1 MSNALQAGGAQPDK
15 QTRFAP
21 LYTGR
26 FFSGIWTNRSPLRD
40 AASTRIEEKFYG
52 PRGDALIAGSNVEIT
67 NRLTLGR
74 RPGNPVYDN
83 VNTFTDVLSFDDFRI
98 SKGLSDVFGT
108 VTEQVDTMID
118 TSTAL
123 YAENSDFVLQGGVN
137 PTTVFTK
144 SPGAGQSYGIQVG
157 NEWYFGDGADNKK
170 WLQSL
175 FVRTSASNNATLN
188 LNSYPFMDTFLISN
202 PTTNPQIQQL
212 IGAAVQSGPS
222 SAVNNINVIDVV
234 LSDEILTLTTSAAP
248 FTTQPIGTQFMLWG
262 FTNPATTFL
271 NGSTITLTVAWS
283 GTTITANWG
292 GTHES
297 MSQADTAVI
306 QIESGGTNSVTNTLV
321 LGPTVPTWGTVAPSA
336 SNDFMGSVTIDGQSI
351 WVNRGITVENW
362 GLAAPTE
369 DLISGAGGISLTGAA
384 SGFSP
389 NTFYAPASVFI
400 DPNGNLWEVTTG
412 GKSGATEPAWP
423 ASPTFSVKHDIFAVS
438 VAANVATVYCTTLPS
453 PGQSVTLFGLQQ
465 ANGTGGAPDLNG
477 VTLTVATTGANFFT
491 APFTFSG
498 NYPLTGD
505 GADQGYAIFY
515 GTTQAD
521 GSVIWTSLQS
531 AASMVWTAHTHY
543 HQDDFLVNPVGSS
556 TSLFQLS
563 KNTQPFIQSDG
574 ALYSAL
580 YPTYNSSPTV
590 GSFNP
595 IANPITINAW
605 DDNSNPARGFN
616 GAFSQSFT
624 AVPTSGSVAV
634 STPVPG
640 SLYAVTNST
649 AGGGPEQS
657 GPDVY
662 FFAINGAGE
671 IGASTDSGQRENWES
686 SFICKIYIPA
696 PGTYTFTLLHD
707 DGAFFSFDNTTTS
720 AYKTNGSGT
729 NIPPTFS
736 GSGGKTAIQGYTG
749 VAGNNN
755 SGVNT
760 DSATWVFPTAGDY
773 TLEINWKAWENQQ
786 EMIFTCQSF
795 NLASNPDE
803 SGSNQP
809 AWPAFTTAGATGNV
823 TTGRITFGTADTVL
837 DAGGQYTWSNLGPS
851 SAYKIWYANTF
862 YTVSGTPVIDT
873 NGNEQLPIQPG
884 VTGTTAPIFNGTLN
898 GITTL
903 SGSTLQFINSGS
915 VPIQP
920 NTLGKITATSAQG
933 WVYGI
938 ALVNTLDN
946 TVSNIGPVG
955 PPNSAGGVGT
965 GPLISGQVTFSP
977 GAGLPSDL
985 TQIDPQADYVAIF
998 RTTDGF
1004 STLLLIPSNGNTDYT
1019 VPLTQ
1024 YIQSGYVDITPDTG
1038 LDTLIQAAAAGENT
1052 PPLPGAVNLTYHLN
1066 RIWYSIGNTVY
1077 YTTGPLA
1084 PVGNGINGTSP
1095 LNFDPMTSTV
1105 TRLFPTSIGLIVFT
1119 ISDIYI
1125 IANSGGTIL
1134 PSLPYVPGVGLSS
1147 YNAFDSSGPLAG
1159 FFSTDHQFIN
1169 FNPSAGVNIVSM
1181 PIGDQFRKNTGVAPT
1196 AWDPKNVYVAWYVNG
1211 EDMGWFVA
1219 DGVNGWFRLINNP
1232 APDFGQSWSPFATIA
1247 NGVKAIKAVET
1258 SPGVH
1263 NLLLGPAA
1271 NTPVNPSQLGVA
1283 GNYALLA
1290 YSGITNTG
1298 SSVISGGNVGTVTAT
1313 VTPGA
1318 WTLVPPSVIDNAD
1331 AAAAEVA
1338 AVTAYNFYAAMTPTK
1353 SGLSNLSVGGNG
1365 STASTY
1371 TAGVYAGA
1379 SSLSMPT
1386 GIILDGQGNTNSMF
1400 VFQAGSTVNLAS
1412 GQSVT
1417 LINGA
1422 QASNVFW
1429 VVGSSLTTVATSTMV
1444 GTILAQASVTLG
1456 GGVFTGRVL
1465 AGISGSSGAVTI
1477 SAATTITASSGLP
1490 TGSGFIR
1497 YRNLDASS
1505 DGGTG
1510 LMNGLTYPAYA
1521 VFGSYVLAQPGQ
1533 VAEVMFIT
1541 TDSVNVGSPLIL
1553 GLLIDEAL
1561 PYYTGSFEML
1571 KNWVSDPPGLP
1582 PSKSILGQRF
1592 YLAET
1597 DQPAALRHLQVMCQ
1611 WPSEAALN
1619 ELQSFTIYGAFVQEA

>member
-1 MSNALQAGGAQPDK
+1 MSNALQAAGAQPDK
-15 QTRFAP
+15 QTKFTN

-52 PRGDALIAGSNVEIT
+52 PRGDAMIAGSNVEIT

-83 VNTFTDVLSFDDFRI
+83 VNTFTNVLSFDDFRI
-98 SKGLSDVFGT
+98 SKGLSDIFGT

-118 TSTAL
+118 TSAAL
-123 YAENSDFVLQGGVN
+123 FAENSAFVLQGGVN

-157 NEWYFGDGADNKK
+157 NEWYFGNGADNKK

-175 FVRTSASNNATLN
+175 FVRSSASNNATLN

-212 IGAAVQSGPS
+212 IGAAVQSGAS
-222 SAVNNINVIDVV
+222 GSVNNINVTNVV
-234 LSDEILTLTTSAAP
+234 LTNEVLTLTTSAAP

-283 GTTITANWG
+283 GTTITATWT
-292 GTHES
+292 GTHAN

-306 QIESGGTNSVTNTLV
+306 QIEKGGTNSVTNTLV

-336 SNDFMGSVTIDGQSI
+336 ANDFMGSVTIDGQAI

-369 DLISGAGGISLTGAA
+369 DLTSGPGGISLTGAA

-389 NTFYAPASVFI
+389 NTFFAPASVFI

-438 VAANVATVYCTTLPS
+438 VAANVATIYCTTLPS
-453 PGQSVTLFGLQQ
+453 PGQSVQLFGLQQ
-465 ANGTGGAPDLNG
+465 ANGNGGAPNLNG

-498 NYPLTGD
+498 TYPATGD

-521 GSVIWTSLQS
+521 GSVVWTSLQS
-531 AASMVWTAHTHY
+531 AASMVWAAHTHY
-543 HQDDFLVNPVGSS
+543 HQDDFLVAPTGSS
-556 TSLFQLS
+556 TSLFRLS

-574 ALYSAL
+574 ALLSTL
-580 YPTYNSSPTV
+580 YPTYNSSPIT
-590 GSFNP
+590 GSFNA
-595 IANPITINAW
+595 IANPITINSWA
-605 DDNSNPARGFN
+605 DNSNPARGFN
-616 GAFSQSFT
+616 GAFSQSYLS
-624 AVPTSGSVAV
+624 VPTSGSAAV

-657 GPDVY
+657 GPNVY
-662 FFAINGAGE
+662 FFAVNGAGE
-671 IGASTDSGQRENWES
+671 IGASTDSGQAQNWEA

-696 PGTYTFTLLHD
+696 PGTYTFSLLHD
-707 DGAFFSFDNTTTS
+707 DGAFFSFDNISTS
-720 AYKTNGSGT
+720 AFLTIGSQTNV
-729 NIPPTFS
+729 PPTFS

-749 VAGNNN
+749 VVGNNN
-755 SGVNT
+755 SGVTT
-760 DSATWVFPTAGDY
+760 DSATWRFPTAGDY
-773 TLEINWKAWENQQ
+773 TLEINWKAWQNAE

-795 NLASNPDE
+795 NLASSPDE
-803 SGSNQP
+803 SGTNQP
-809 AWPAFTTAGATGNV
+809 AWPAFTTTGATAST
-823 TTGRITFGTADTVL
+823 TTGITFGTGDVIKE
-837 DAGGQYTWSNLGPS
+837 AGGQYTWSNLGPT
-851 SAYKIWYANTF
+851 SAYNVWFANTT
-862 YTVSGTPVIDT
+862 YTVSGTPIVDT

-884 VTGTTAPIFNGTLN
+884 VTGSTAPVFNGTLN
-898 GITTL
+898 GITTI
-903 SGSTLQFINSGS
+903 SGSTLQFINAGG

-920 NTLGKITATSAQG
+920 NTPGKITATSAQG
-933 WVYGI
+933 WIYGI

-946 TVSNIGPVG
+946 TVSNIGPIG

-977 GAGLPSDL
+977 GAGLPTDL

-1024 YIQSGYVDITPDTG
+1024 YLQSGYVDTTPDTG

-1095 LNFDPMTSTV
+1095 LNFDGVTSLI
-1105 TRLFPTSIGLIVFT
+1105 TRLVPSSIGMLVFT
-1119 ISDIYI
+1119 VSDIYI
-1125 IANSGGTIL
+1125 IPNQGRTIL

-1147 YNAFDSSGPLAG
+1147 YNALDISGPLVG

-1181 PIGDQFRKNTGVAPT
+1181 PIGDQFRKNTGQPGT
-1196 AWDPKNVYVAWYVNG
+1196 SWNPKNVYVAWYVNG

-1219 DGVNGWFRLINNP
+1219 DGVNGWYRLINNP
-1232 APDFGQSWSPFATIA
+1232 APDFGQSWSPFATIV
-1247 NGVKAIKAVET
+1247 NGVKAIKSVET
-1258 SPGVH
+1258 APGVH
-1263 NLLLGPAA
+1263 NLLLGPSSSA
-1271 NTPVNPSQLGVA
+1271 PINPSQLGSA

-1298 SSVISGGNVGTVTAT
+1298 SSVIFGNVGTVTAT
-1313 VTPGA
+1313 VTPGG

-1331 AAAAEVA
+1331 AATAEVA
-1338 AVTAYNFYAAMTPTK
+1338 ALAAYNFYAALTPTK
-1353 SGLSNLSVGGNG
+1353 SGLSNLSTGGNG

-1386 GIILDGQGNTNSMF
+1386 GITLDGQGNTNSIF

-1412 GQSVT
+1412 GQSVN

-1429 VVGSSLTTVATSTMV
+1429 VVGTSLTTVATSTMV
-1444 GTILAQASVTLG
+1444 GTILAQISVTLG
-1456 GGVFTGRVL
+1456 GGILNGRAL
-1465 AGISGSSGAVTI
+1465 AGIGGSSGAVTI
-1477 SAATTITASSGLP
+1477 SAATAITISAGLP

-1497 YRNLDASS
+1497 FRNLDASS

-1510 LMNGLTYPAYA
+1510 LTNGLTYPAYG

-1533 VAEVMFIT
+1533 VAQVAFVT
-1541 TDSVNVGSPLIL
+1541 TDSVNTGSPLIL

-1561 PYYTGSFEML
+1561 PYFTGSFEML
-1571 KNWVSDPPGLP
+1571 KNWTTDPPGLP
-1582 PSKSILGQRF
+1582 ASKSILGQRF
-1592 YLAET
+1592 YLSELPNSA
-1597 DQPAALRHLQVMCQ
+1597 AALRHMQIMCQ
-1611 WPSEAALN
+1611 WPSESALN
-1619 ELQSFTIYGAFVQEA
+1619 ELQSFTVFGDYVQEQ